1 MNEYDG
7 ALSLLW
13 GSQHPEV
20 WVPWKVLRTWLWKV
34 PRLSKKKKM
43 IPFHLF
49 DLKRFLTS
57 SYIMILYF
65 ISKSSLKSMYTHQK
79 KKKFQN
85 CWYISGCP
93 NITHEK
99 KYVQLTCK
107 RFTSLFH
114 DQLNATSFHIPIFPL
129 ASREKTKR
137 KDTMSY
143 CICLNC
149 KIFNKYNENEFIE
162 NVLSCF
168 FELKSIWVCLKF

>member
-1 MNEYDG
+1 M
-7 ALSLLW
+7 
-13 GSQHPEV
+13 
-20 WVPWKVLRTWLWKV
+20 K
-34 PRLSKKKKM
+34 
-43 IPFHLF
+43 
-49 DLKRFLTS
+49 
-57 SYIMILYF
+57 
-65 ISKSSLKSMYTHQK
+65 SLKNLTMEGSLIIQKKIKNGTLSPFWLKKVFNKFLYYDIITFQSFYIKEFFKIHVHTQKK

-143 CICLNC
+143 CIFWIV
-149 KIFNKYNENEFIE
+149 KI
-162 NVLSCF
+162 
-168 FELKSIWVCLKF
+168 LKNTMKMNS